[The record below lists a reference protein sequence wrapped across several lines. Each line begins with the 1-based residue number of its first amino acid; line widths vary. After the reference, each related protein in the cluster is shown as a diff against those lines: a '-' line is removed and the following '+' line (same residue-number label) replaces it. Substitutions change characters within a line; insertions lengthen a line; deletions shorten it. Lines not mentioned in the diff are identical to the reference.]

1 VAEAVFVQGD
11 TAPPVIGQILKADGT
26 ARDLGDVAEVR
37 FQLRRADDRRYQVDA
52 VAEITDAPGGWV
64 RYQWAP
70 TDLSVAGGDY
80 IGQWQLTYESDI
92 LENADGDWA
101 VTVDANVVTVDVGAA
116 HGLKT
121 SDTFDTGGAWTDNAF
136 MEGLSTQAILSV
148 TSMTFT
154 FALEQAD
161 QTATDESGVT
171 ATITGTGKVQTTT
184 PVNTIEIRRQ

>member
-52 VAEITDAPGGWV
+52 VAEVTDAPNGWV

-80 IGQWQLTYESDI
+80 IGQWQLTYEPIS
-92 LENADGDWA
+92 LANVDGDWTI
-101 VTVDANVVTVDVGAA
+101 TVAANVVTVDVGAA
-116 HGLKT
+116 HGLTT
-121 SDTFDTGGAWTDNAF
+121 SDTFNTGGTWTDNAF
-136 MEGLSTQAILSV
+136 MEGLSGQAILSV
-148 TSMTFT
+148 TSTTLTFD
-154 FALEQAD
+154 LEQAD
-161 QTATDESGVT
+161 GTTTETST
-171 ATITGTGKVQTTT
+171 SATITSTGKVQTTT